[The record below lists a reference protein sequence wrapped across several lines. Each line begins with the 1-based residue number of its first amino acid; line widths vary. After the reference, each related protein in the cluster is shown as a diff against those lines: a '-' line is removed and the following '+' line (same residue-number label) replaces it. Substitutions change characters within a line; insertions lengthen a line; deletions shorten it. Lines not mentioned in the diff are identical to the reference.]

1 MMGISW
7 GGGRRVYEAAGRVVL
22 RAGSQRQPR
31 QIKAAHGRAFQIN
44 ARAPSQSG
52 RAASE
57 PMGNARRSVD
67 LVVLKLQRA
76 QVSMLSMALV
86 FLVRAVRE
94 RNKD

>member
-1 MMGISW
+1 
-7 GGGRRVYEAAGRVVL
+7 
-22 RAGSQRQPR
+22 
-31 QIKAAHGRAFQIN
+31 
-44 ARAPSQSG
+44 
-52 RAASE
+52 
-57 PMGNARRSVD
+57 MGNARRSVD